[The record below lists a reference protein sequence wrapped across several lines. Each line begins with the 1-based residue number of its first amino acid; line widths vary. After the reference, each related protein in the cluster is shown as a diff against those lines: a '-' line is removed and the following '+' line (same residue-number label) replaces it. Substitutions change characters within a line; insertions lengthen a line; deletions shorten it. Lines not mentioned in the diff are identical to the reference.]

1 MKGRIIFEN
10 SHIPSSGA
18 AGDATSPTPPCPCQ
32 RRKATKAKPEEAR
45 QQDQLVA
52 RFPRGS
58 IVAVSRRGQSRRRLY
73 DAPVSDLFAA
83 SRYINRKH
91 GEHLAFPKYVD
102 HLASFAIWT
111 CENANHFSRRNGDP
125 AAPDNR
131 I

>member
-1 MKGRIIFEN
+1 MCAFKTGIRAHQLWRN
-10 SHIPSSGA
+10 PADRSGQA
-18 AGDATSPTPPCPCQ
+18 RRHDAPDRAQ
-32 RRKATKAKPEEAR
+32 ATKAKAQEAR
-45 QQDQLVA
+45 QENQLVA